1 MSLVFLA
8 ALTLVMWLGYAK
20 GILLIQLAALC
31 VMLFG
36 VVWVIQNGN
45 PLIVL
50 LLVLTNIILFVMGV
64 ARR

>member
-45 PLIVL
+45 ALIVL